1 MHQVKKVHQI
11 STILIASVW
20 LINGLFCKVLQLVPR
35 HQEIVARILGNEYAR
50 PLTIWIGILEICMAV
65 WIITGY
71 RSAFNAVL
79 QISIVAAM
87 NILEFILAPDLLL
100 WGRLNSCFALLFIG
114 IVYYNE
120 FVLRRKSKL
129 QQL

>member
-1 MHQVKKVHQI
+1 MHQIKKVHPI
-11 STILIASVW
+11 ITILIASVW
-20 LINGLFCKVLQLVPR
+20 LINGLFCKVLHLVPR
-35 HQEIVARILGNEYAR
+35 HQAIVARILGDKYAH
-50 PLTIWIGILEICMAV
+50 PLTIGIGILEICMAV
-65 WIITGY
+65 WVMTGY
-71 RSAFNAVL
+71 KSTFNAVL

-87 NILEFILAPDLLL
+87 NILEFMLAPDLLL

-120 FVLRRKSKL
+120 FVLRGKSKL